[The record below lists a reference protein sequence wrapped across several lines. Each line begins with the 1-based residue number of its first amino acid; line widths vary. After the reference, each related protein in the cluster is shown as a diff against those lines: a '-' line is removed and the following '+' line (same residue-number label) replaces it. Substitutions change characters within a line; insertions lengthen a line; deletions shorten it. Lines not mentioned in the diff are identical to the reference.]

1 MIQIRDDSRW
11 NRRNRSENLPQI
23 SRRGWENIEEKV
35 SRTFLS
41 VRPLC
46 FLALAQETTFFMS
59 NQTFGTHSPFDA
71 SKILA
76 KYLPISCLKRRRRWK
91 KTKIRT
97 ALSSKCATFV
107 PSHRV
112 CSVTGLCEGRKWKT
126 CRIQSPTERKKGK
139 LEENLSISRSSS
151 SPFNAI
157 ESKQIKL
164 RRKKLKKPAPNE
176 SKKKSL
182 AIAKQTIKRKWKRK
196 HRSELELAAISFVRH
211 RQSKTKS
218 TLKLLFFRDA
228 RNRPLW
234 AEYTRL
240 DVGYMNG

>member
-1 MIQIRDDSRW
+1 MIRDGIGEVVLRICLKFLAEDGKT
-11 NRRNRSENLPQI
+11 
-23 SRRGWENIEEKV
+23 SRRKFQGPFSRFVPSAFLHWHKKQHSSCQTRRSALVPPSMRVKFLPNICRFHVSKEE
-35 SRTFLS
+35 
-41 VRPLC
+41 
-46 FLALAQETTFFMS
+46 E
-59 NQTFGTHSPFDA
+59 DE
-71 SKILA
+71 
-76 KYLPISCLKRRRRWK
+76 K